1 MAEDKIPSGVR
12 LSPEIHAKIKYI
24 CKVNHR
30 SFNNQMEMLIFEYIK
45 KFEAENGPIPFDDNA
60 IKDN

>member
-24 CKVNHR
+24 CKVNHMR
-30 SFNNQMEMLIFEYIK
+30 ITESCYSFIVYFKKMFDKYINK
-45 KFEAENGPIPFDDNA
+45 
-60 IKDN
+60 

>member
-1 MAEDKIPSGVR
+1 
-12 LSPEIHAKIKYI
+12 
-24 CKVNHR
+24 
-30 SFNNQMEMLIFEYIK
+30 MEMLIFEYIK